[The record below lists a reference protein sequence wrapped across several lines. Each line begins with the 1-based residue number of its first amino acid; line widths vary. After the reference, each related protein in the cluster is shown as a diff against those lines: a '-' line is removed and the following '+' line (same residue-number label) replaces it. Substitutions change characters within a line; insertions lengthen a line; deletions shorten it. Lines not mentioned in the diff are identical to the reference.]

1 MNDDSPQTSR
11 WLSRLRDGDTD
22 ALATVFNHYRL
33 RLRQMV
39 RLRMDPRLAARV
51 DPSDVLQEVYLD
63 VSRQIAGYLKQP
75 KVCFYVWLRG
85 LTWERLLKLQRQHL
99 GAQRRAVGREISL
112 PAESSAALA
121 VLLISPK
128 TSPSQALVRKE
139 LRQRVQ
145 QALARLTADD
155 REIILLR
162 DFEDLSNHEVAQA
175 LGLSDSAAT
184 MRYGRA
190 LYRLKE
196 ILTADWP
203 AGESKP

>member
-1 MNDDSPQTSR
+1 SR
-11 WLSRLRDGDTD
+11 WLGRLRDGDTD
-22 ALATVFNHYRL
+22 ALAAVFNHYRA

-39 RLRMDPRLAARV
+39 RLRIDQRVAARV

-63 VSRQIAGYLKQP
+63 VSRQIDGYLRQP

-99 GAQRRAVGREISL
+99 GAQRRAVGRELSL

-121 VLLISPK
+121 AQLVAPK
-128 TSPSQALVRKE
+128 SSPSQALVRKE

-145 QALARLTADD
+145 RALARLSTED
-155 REIILLR
+155 REIILMR
-162 DFEDLSNHEVAQA
+162 DFEDLSNHEVAEA
-175 LGLSDSAAT
+175 LGLSDSGAT

-196 ILTADWP
+196 ILMADWP